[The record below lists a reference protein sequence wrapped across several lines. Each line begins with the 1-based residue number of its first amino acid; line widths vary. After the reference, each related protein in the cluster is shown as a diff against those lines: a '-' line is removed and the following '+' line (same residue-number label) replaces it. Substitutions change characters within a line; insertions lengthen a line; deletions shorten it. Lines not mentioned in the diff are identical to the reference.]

1 VIHTDQGFIRAI
13 IDASREPPVVTKRLW
28 FDPPD
33 FVETAGLSHQVTP
46 DGRLIY
52 VRPEPR
58 VPGRYLRVVPTWVAQ
73 MKRAVDEANR

>member
-13 IDASREPPVVTKRLW
+13 IDASREPHVV
-28 FDPPD
+28 
-33 FVETAGLSHQVTP
+33 TAGLSHQVTP